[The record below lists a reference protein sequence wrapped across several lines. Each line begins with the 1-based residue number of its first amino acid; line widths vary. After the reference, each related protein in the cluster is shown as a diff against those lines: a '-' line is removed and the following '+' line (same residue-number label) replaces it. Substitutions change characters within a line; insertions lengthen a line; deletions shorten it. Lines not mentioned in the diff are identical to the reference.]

1 MSNSI
6 EIPKEIADLLDRACV
21 NPVDL
26 VAPMKRSLSQRT
38 MEILKK
44 NGFGFDVDWQFVIE
58 KMSRFAQQV
67 VSLDTLPGKLSAFAR
82 FDFTWLKAQISF
94 TAMIMSGPE
103 KMKHHMDQY
112 KQVEQWYET
121 LMELLMGNVL
131 SILGGTPEQL
141 SLLLTDILEF
151 EIMKAEGCNV
161 KVEDLTRIIEVYLEE
176 MNNE

>member
-1 MSNSI
+1 
-6 EIPKEIADLLDRACV
+6 
-21 NPVDL
+21 
-26 VAPMKRSLSQRT
+26 
-38 MEILKK
+38 
-44 NGFGFDVDWQFVIE
+44 
-58 KMSRFAQQV
+58 MSRFAQQV
-67 VSLDTLPGKLSAFAR
+67 VSLYTLPGKLSAFAR